1 MTPPNVKTALL
12 LGAAVRAAL
21 AGALFVAGVCC
32 AGAVVL
38 SGAGGAACGVGA
50 GPSCAGAVLVAVL
63 SCAGA
68 VVCSAA
74 GGCGAGAVRTGAV
87 VSMGVIMAGARC

>member
-1 MTPPNVKTALL
+1 MHPPNLKSVLVA
-12 LGAAVRAAL
+12 GAGVCASF
-21 AGALFVAGVCC
+21 AGALLTAVLCC

-38 SGAGGAACGVGA
+38 AGARGAACGVGA

-68 VVCSAA
+68 IQLL
-74 GGCGAGAVRTGAV
+74 
-87 VSMGVIMAGARC
+87 SMLL